1 MLLLHRARA
10 AFSTKVILETSS
22 ELSSSIA
29 RSRLEPLSFR
39 SNKTIDHTQ
48 DDYKKYLE
56 LELYTSFVRI
66 SRQCQYTSSE
76 YFEFLVMS
84 ISGGA
89 EERR

>member
-10 AFSTKVILETSS
+10 AFSTKVILEPSS

-48 DDYKKYLE
+48 GDYKKYLE

-84 ISGGA
+84 IFGGA